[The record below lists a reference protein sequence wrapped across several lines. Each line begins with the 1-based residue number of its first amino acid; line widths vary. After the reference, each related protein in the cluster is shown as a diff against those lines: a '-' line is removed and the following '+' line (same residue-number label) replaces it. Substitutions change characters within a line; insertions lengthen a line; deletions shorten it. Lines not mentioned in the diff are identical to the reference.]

1 MSTANL
7 APERLAIVTG
17 GSRGLGRALCLA
29 WQAVGFTTLALS
41 RTAAGPDTLAIDLSD
56 PTASAAILRDRLS
69 TIDTDALREFVFVG
83 NAATIEPIGPAARHP
98 AEALVRGLHVNLVS
112 AIAVMAATV
121 DVLQDCAA
129 RKVLAGL
136 TSGAAQ
142 RAQAGLSLYGA
153 AKAGMEQFLRCVA
166 LEQATQRH
174 PFIAV
179 SIDPG
184 ALDTDMQVRLRSA
197 PVADYPSAPEFARR
211 HTQGEL
217 ADPAAVASALI
228 AQLRSPAL
236 AAGSRLHA
244 RDAVPGAA
252 R

>member
-1 MSTANL
+1 MSARTL
-7 APERLAIVTG
+7 ALERLAIVTG

-41 RTAAGPDTLAIDLSD
+41 RSAAGPGTLAIDLSD
-56 PTASAAILRDRLS
+56 PTASAAIVRERLS
-69 TIDTDALREFVFVG
+69 TIDTQALREFVFVG
-83 NAATIEPIGPAARHP
+83 NAATIEPIGPAARQP
-98 AEALVRGLHVNLVS
+98 AEVLVHGLHVNLVS
-112 AIAVMAATV
+112 AIALMAATV

-129 RKVLAGL
+129 RKVLAGV

-166 LEQATQRH
+166 MEQATQRH
-174 PFIAV
+174 PFIPV

-184 ALDTDMQVRLRSA
+184 ALDTDMQVHLRKA
-197 PVADYPSAPEFARR
+197 PTSDYPSAPEFARR
-211 HTQGEL
+211 HVKGEL
-217 ADPAAVASALI
+217 ADPAAVASALV

-236 AAGSRLHA
+236 AAGSRLHV
-244 RDAVPGAA
+244 RDNLPEAA